1 MDFCLSMIWTWNK
14 NNQSWVCWREGEHVI
29 CEYMTWNIWYPDFFG
44 GWSLGFAAFA
54 WGALCQ
60 TYMFGGSDRRWQG
73 SESLLPWFGHLAAS
87 DLEAPTRLLCGDQ
100 HAELR
105 KYQTCYVEWMCRR
118 QKLPEEL
125 WYLAGAWILSHC
137 QRKRQLK
144 REGTW
149 TQFRWST
156 PRLLPIQVPS
166 EHRADLICF
175 NDKRLMHRRC
185 DEFQDLWRCL
195 RRAKNL
201 LPPWA
206 MFARA
211 WFWSCIFRTL
221 KYHWVHWFFTD
232 TAWYWYT
239 GWYWD
244 RLALSFHLIMESRA
258 TIASFL
264 LVGASNR
271 SEISV
276 RIGDRRCGASLG
288 RKDLQKVGWCWLF
301 DVVCASECVQCVQ
314 LLPFCTKLKLPWNY
328 GRSDGYHALD
338 HCLSGHIFCIQF
350 HLYIKL

>member
-1 MDFCLSMIWTWNK
+1 MGLLAWRWTCHIRIHDMK
-14 NNQSWVCWREGEHVI
+14 YLIPR
-29 CEYMTWNIWYPDFFG
+29 FFS
-44 GWSLGFAAFA
+44 GWSLGFAAFV

-105 KYQTCYVEWMCRR
+105 KYQTCCYVEWMFRR

-125 WYLAGAWILSHC
+125 WYLAGALILSHC

-156 PRLLPIQVPS
+156 PRLLPIQVPC

-195 RRAKNL
+195 RRAEKSVA
-201 LPPWA
+201 A
-206 MFARA
+206 MGHVCSSLVLILHFQDPEV
-211 WFWSCIFRTL
+211 SLI
-221 KYHWVHWFFTD
+221 FTD
-232 TAWYWYT
+232 FSRTYHDIDIRDDT
-239 GWYWD
+239 GID
-244 RLALSFHLIMESRA
+244 
-258 TIASFL
+258 
-264 LVGASNR
+264 
-271 SEISV
+271 
-276 RIGDRRCGASLG
+276 
-288 RKDLQKVGWCWLF
+288 
-301 DVVCASECVQCVQ
+301 
-314 LLPFCTKLKLPWNY
+314 
-328 GRSDGYHALD
+328 
-338 HCLSGHIFCIQF
+338 
-350 HLYIKL
+350 